1 MYRMGETC
9 TLNPLQFGGFSQ
21 ELRPEDLNMTGDFIN
36 FDFTSTQFNDFFS
49 HSPAPAAGED
59 TNEMECALSEEIMPT
74 YEPSIKVEMPEESSM
89 LSGLMVPPAQS
100 QYNEDMDQVQ
110 ELIVRDV
117 MDDIVT
123 ACQLIDIPTDPYRW
137 NSEQVQKW
145 VEWTRHQYRLPE
157 IEIGFFT
164 MDGMRLCSL
173 TDEQFRQILP
183 KSGDI
188 LYAHLD
194 IWKNAAKMKIA
205 EEILSPCNP
214 VSQFPVDEG
223 CNYLD
228 LSSLAGY
235 ETSSSV
241 SNSDDEASI
250 PSPGPSGPNTFMTPN
265 HTGGIHLWQF
275 LKELLLQPDSYGY
288 CIRWLDRS
296 QGIFKIEDS
305 VEVAR
310 LWGLRKNR
318 PAMNYDKLSR
328 SIRQYYKKGI
338 MKKTEVA
345 QRLVYQFVH
354 PC

>member
-1 MYRMGETC
+1 MYRAGETC
-9 TLNPLQFGGFSQ
+9 TLNPLQFGGFGQ
-21 ELRPEDLNMTGDFIN
+21 ELKPSLDFNMSGDFIN
-36 FDFTSTQFNDFFS
+36 FDLASTQFNDFFS
-49 HSPAPAAGED
+49 YSSVPAMAD
-59 TNEMECALSEEIMPT
+59 DSEMECALNEETMQTHEPT
-74 YEPSIKVEMPEESSM
+74 IKVEVPEPSS
-89 LSGLMVPPAQS
+89 LTELMAPPQS
-100 QYNEDMDQVQ
+100 QYDEDMDQVQ
-110 ELIVRDV
+110 QLIVREV
-117 MDDIVT
+117 MGDIMT
-123 ACQLIDIPTDPYRW
+123 ACQLIDIPTDPYTW

-157 IEIGFFT
+157 INIGFFA
-164 MDGMRLCSL
+164 MDGMRLCNL

-188 LYAHLD
+188 LFAHLD
-194 IWKNAAKMKIA
+194 IWKNATRMKFA
-205 EEILSPCNP
+205 DAILSPCIP
-214 VSQFPVDEG
+214 VPQVPLDEV
-223 CNYLD
+223 CSYHID
-228 LSSLAGY
+228 PSSLGGY
-235 ETSSSV
+235 ETSSTI
-241 SNSDDEASI
+241 SNSDDEVSI
-250 PSPGPSGPNTFMTPN
+250 PSPSPTGPNTFMTPN

-328 SIRQYYKKGI
+328 SIRQYYRKGI

>member
-1 MYRMGETC
+1 MSLSSYLFFFKEQK
-9 TLNPLQFGGFSQ
+9 PLDFNTS
-21 ELRPEDLNMTGDFIN
+21 GDFVN
-36 FDFTSTQFNDFFS
+36 FDFLGQSQFSDLLNFDPS
-49 HSPAPAAGED
+49 APMVAEETGQG
-59 TNEMECALSEEIMPT
+59 ECALSEASSPVKME
-74 YEPSIKVEMPEESSM
+74 EMETM
-89 LSGLMVPPAQS
+89 GGVLQAPPMS
-100 QYNEDMDQVQ
+100 QYEQDMDQVQ
-110 ELIVRDV
+110 QLIVREV
-117 MDDIVT
+117 MGDIIK
-123 ACQLIDIPTDPYRW
+123 ACRLIDIPQDPYHW

-157 IEIGFFT
+157 IDARVFA
-164 MDGMRLCSL
+164 MDGLRLCNL
-173 TDEQFRQILP
+173 TDGQFRQMLP

-194 IWKNAAKMKIA
+194 IWKNASRMSLGQEFMPASNPHLAKVQS
-205 EEILSPCNP
+205 EESFSYMDI
-214 VSQFPVDEG
+214 G
-223 CNYLD
+223 CMG
-228 LSSLAGY
+228 GY
-235 ETSSSV
+235 ETSSSI

-250 PSPGPSGPNTFMTPN
+250 PSPSPTGPNTYMTPN

-275 LKELLLQPDSYGY
+275 LKELLLQPESYCY
-288 CIRWLDRS
+288 CIRWLDRP